1 MYETDRASSEYRQTV
16 RCLCGY
22 PAYRL
27 EGGAGGRV
35 SFTYAERCVNEKDPA
50 RRDDWKNG
58 EITGLTDRILVCY
71 DSRIGEKRAGRS
83 AWILGICGLA
93 GGMERYGGDACH
105 ADKRSL
111 HTHQSDVCVCV
122 AVRGADL

>member
-71 DSRIGEKRAGRS
+71 DSRIGENRR
-83 AWILGICGLA
+83 
-93 GGMERYGGDACH
+93 
-105 ADKRSL
+105 
-111 HTHQSDVCVCV
+111 
-122 AVRGADL
+122 